1 MCDDRPSHGTRLC
14 WGTKKVKNM
23 SFIFNLNNCQ
33 PRKPT
38 NICIPTLVR
47 YLVKYERFLG
57 VPYIQIHQ
65 STLTQSGWLNVLI
78 GQWRVLVE
86 YVDFFLAWKTNFA
99 NRQPGVPGQ
108 NGHGRRQWVQEL
120 MSWTGRV
127 CYALF
132 YVCIALKNIWFPF
145 KWNRLYGIMDT
156 REEVFSRPRHFF
168 ARVEVFTLCFVLSVV
183 LRLDAEHTENK
194 PNVGR
199 RRVY

>member
-1 MCDDRPSHGTRLC
+1 
-14 WGTKKVKNM
+14 M

-38 NICIPTLVR
+38 NICIPTLVH

-65 STLTQSGWLNVLI
+65 STLTQPGWLIVLI
-78 GQWRVLVE
+78 GQWRVLVG
-86 YVDFFLAWKTNFA
+86 YVDFFFLAWKTNFA

-108 NGHGRRQWVQEL
+108 NGHGRRQWMQEL
-120 MSWTGRV
+120 MPWTDRV

-156 REEVFSRPRHFF
+156 REDVISRPRHFLHEWKF
-168 ARVEVFTLCFVLSVV
+168 LLYVLCCQWCCVWMLNMLKISQM
-183 LRLDAEHTENK
+183 
-194 PNVGR
+194 
-199 RRVY
+199 